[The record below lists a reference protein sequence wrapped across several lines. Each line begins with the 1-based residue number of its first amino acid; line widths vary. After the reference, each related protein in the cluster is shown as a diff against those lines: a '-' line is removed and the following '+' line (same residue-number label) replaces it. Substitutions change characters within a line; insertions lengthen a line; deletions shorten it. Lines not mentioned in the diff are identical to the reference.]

1 MMIKFEDGTEIG
13 NKSFV
18 DGESVAS
25 GSLDSVRVFDP
36 STNNVVGEYY
46 EASAEIVDAAVD
58 AATRAFK
65 AEEWR
70 SAHIS
75 KRSRVLNAIANRIE
89 SDADRIA
96 LIESIDTGKPLLAAR
111 KEVIGAANVYRYYA
125 GAIDKFYGE
134 TLPLSGNLLSMTL
147 HDPVGVAALIVPWN
161 FPFLAIAWKLAPA
174 IAAGCTTVLKPSPL
188 TVCSAL
194 YLVDI
199 IKDIDVPDGVINV
212 VLGGQAVGEALTSNK
227 KVSKISFTGSTAV
240 GSAITR
246 NTADRLPHLTLE
258 LGGKSPSII
267 FADTEIGAVAHVTA
281 RASFGNTG
289 QSCSARTRILVQ
301 ESIFDEFE
309 DAFVNA
315 TKSIKIGSP
324 RVAGTEIGPLIS
336 PEHMVRVQGF
346 FDRAK
351 ASGARHVFGGEK
363 PEGLAQGNYMV
374 PAIFTSVGR
383 GDELFREEV
392 FGPIA
397 VLVPFSDEAQAIEIA
412 NDSSYGLNSSVW
424 TTNASRAIRVA
435 KSLECGSVSVNG
447 QPSMSENGVYM
458 PFGGYKQSGIGRE
471 LAMHGIEAFTHTK
484 SIYLSLES

>member
-1 MMIKFEDGTEIG
+1 MIKFEDGTEIK
-13 NKSFV
+13 NRSFV
-18 DGESVAS
+18 DGKSVS
-25 GSLDSVRVFDP
+25 SDGLSSVKVIDP
-36 STNNVVGEYY
+36 STNDVVGVYY

-58 AATRAFK
+58 AATKAFK
-65 AEEWR
+65 DTDWR

-75 KRSRVLNAIANRIE
+75 LRSKILNAIANRIE

-125 GAIDKFYGE
+125 GAVDKFYGE

-174 IAAGCTTVLKPSPL
+174 IAAGCCVVLKPSPL

-199 IKDIDVPDGVINV
+199 LEEIGVPPGVVNV

-227 KVSKISFTGSTAV
+227 VVSKISFTGSTAV

-246 NTADRLPHLTLE
+246 STADRLPNLTLE

-267 FADTEIGAVAHVTA
+267 FADTDIASVAHVTA

-289 QSCSARTRILVQ
+289 QSCSARTRILVE

-309 DAFVNA
+309 DAFVKA
-315 TKSIKIGSP
+315 AKGIKIGCP
-324 RVAGTEIGPLIS
+324 RSKDTEIGPLIS
-336 PEHMVRVQGF
+336 PEHMTRVMGF

-351 ASGARHVFGGEK
+351 ASGARHIFGGER
-363 PEGLAQGNYMV
+363 PEGMEQGNFMV
-374 PAIFTSVGR
+374 PAIFSSVGR
-383 GDELFREEV
+383 ENELFREEV

-412 NDSSYGLNSSVW
+412 NDSHYGLNSSVW
-424 TTNASRAIRVA
+424 TRNASRAIRVA
-435 KSLECGSVSVNG
+435 RSLECGSVSVNG

-471 LAMHGIEAFTHTK
+471 LAMHGIAAFTHTK
-484 SIYLSLES
+484 SIYLSLEN